1 MKNENK
7 TISSVRLFLLL
18 SVCASPVLY
27 IYIATRQRRSFI
39 NFRKWNRKCFRKWHL
54 LSDSSQQQP
63 ASNFTLDASSMH
75 CNNKLNEADVNRHIA
90 THTHTHWWRRK
101 CCVHGDAERTLSS
114 WFHSVWNW
122 YWCLTIWQML
132 LRLFCNR
139 DEDLKRKYTL
149 NTRQFQSVSRAN
161 TLMVGWFRYF
171 VYFFVF
177 FLRSIYICGPW
188 VSKTTATYVA
198 KID

>member
-1 MKNENK
+1 MR
-7 TISSVRLFLLL
+7 ISSV
-18 SVCASPVLY
+18 VY
-27 IYIATRQRRSFI
+27 IYIYISPLVSAVVSSIFENGTVNASGNGTYFPTAA
-39 NFRKWNRKCFRKWHL
+39 N
-54 LSDSSQQQP
+54 SSQRAISPWMPPRCIAIINWTKQTWID
-63 ASNFTLDASSMH
+63 TLP
-75 CNNKLNEADVNRHIA
+75 
-90 THTHTHWWRRK
+90 HTHTHWWRRK

-161 TLMVGWFRYF
+161 TLMVGWIRYF
-171 VYFFVF
+171 FYFFVF